1 MKTWFLITV
10 FITSLACTYGYVA
23 KTALDNVAA
32 VAETLDRG

>member
-10 FITSLACTYGYVA
+10 FITSLACTYAQVA
-23 KTALDNVAA
+23 KSALDNVAV